1 MTERTRLSIGDYLT
15 MAGWVLVAVIFWS
28 CTVYAVGRLAFGWWS

>member
-15 MAGWVLVAVIFWS
+15 MAGWLLLLLIFWG
-28 CTVYAVGRLAFGWWS
+28 CTGYAVGRGMGWFQ